1 MSSYSKEATNTLLRN
16 FYLDDVLR
24 SVPLVRDVL
33 TLIQELTDLCKR
45 AGFKL
50 TKFIS
55 KNKDVLLL
63 IPDVLRSDGA
73 KDKDLTG
80 SLRIERA
87 LGIIW
92 DAENGIIKFK
102 IYLKDQ
108 SITRQGMLSVI
119 SLIYDPLV
127 LACPFLLQG
136 RSLLL
141 GLF

>member
-1 MSSYSKEATNTLLRN
+1 M
-16 FYLDDVLR
+16 
-24 SVPLVRDVL
+24 PLVRDVL

-45 AGFKL
+45 GEFKL

-55 KNKDVLLL
+55 KNKDVLLP

-92 DAENGIIKFK
+92 DAENGVIKFK

-108 SITRQGMLSVI
+108 SITRQGMLSVK
-119 SLIYDPLV
+119 SLIYDLLV
-127 LACPFLLQG
+127 LACPFLLLG